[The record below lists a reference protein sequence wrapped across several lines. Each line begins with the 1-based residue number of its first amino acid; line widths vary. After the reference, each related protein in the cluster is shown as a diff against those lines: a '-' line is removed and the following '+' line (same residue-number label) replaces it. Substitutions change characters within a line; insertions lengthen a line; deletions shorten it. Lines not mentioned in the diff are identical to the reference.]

1 MVINY
6 SEVIMTQSKSSKSL
20 GSFVERYAFII
31 FFLFTFVYAT
41 FMPDWGTVWPDL
53 KTIVLS
59 PSLLTHDF
67 FEVGGLAATFV
78 NVSLHFLVGFIL
90 VTLSGDGKLKGV
102 HVAAVGFYAG
112 HAFFGSHILN
122 IIPAITGVY
131 LYSKFAGQ
139 PFHQNAT
146 LAIFSNTL
154 GPIASILWNQG
165 EFSPMAI
172 IFGILVG
179 VLAGFVS
186 VPVAGHTAKFH
197 SGTTLLNYGF
207 VSGLIGIIFV
217 TLMNIFGFPVE
228 PVGILHSGA
237 NIYITIYLLIASVFF
252 MLIALTDRQAIAKN
266 YKELLST
273 SGVSGTDFLVL
284 FGPQTT
290 AFNMAVMTLLI
301 LLIVTLTGFGMNGTT
316 IGAMFS
322 LIAFSAAGVHPK
334 NTLPTIV
341 GAVVGAIL
349 TGTDIASQATI
360 LPMIFSFGL
369 APYTGR
375 FGILAGMFAGFAHF
389 TFLPRALAMHL
400 GSILYNNGFS
410 TGFIATFLYPIFQH
424 ILTKP
429 KKVRQEL

>member
-1 MVINY
+1 MTH
-6 SEVIMTQSKSSKSL
+6 TQSKRSF

-31 FFLFTFVYAT
+31 FFIFTFVYAM
-41 FMPDWGTVWPDL
+41 FMPDWNTVWPDF

-78 NVSLHFLVGFIL
+78 NVSLHFLVGFTL

-102 HVAAVGFYAG
+102 HIAAVGFYAG

-154 GPIASILWNQG
+154 GPIVSILWNQG

-179 VLAGFVS
+179 IFAGFIS
-186 VPVAGHTAKFH
+186 VPIAGHTTKFH
-197 SGTTLLNYGF
+197 RGMTLLNYGF
-207 VSGLIGIIFV
+207 VSGLIGIVFV
-217 TLMNIFGFPVE
+217 TLMNIFGYSVE
-228 PVGILHSGA
+228 PVGFLHSGA
-237 NIYITIYLLIASVFF
+237 NIYITIYLLIVSAFLMV
-252 MLIALTDRQAIAKN
+252 IAMTDRQSIVEN
-266 YKELLST
+266 YKELMNE
-273 SGVSGTDFLVL
+273 SGISGTDFLEL

-290 AFNMAVMTLLI
+290 AFNMAIMTLLI

-322 LIAFSAAGVHPK
+322 LIAFSAFGVHPK
-334 NTLPTIV
+334 NTLPTIA
-341 GAVVGAIL
+341 GAIIGAIL

-360 LPMIFSFGL
+360 LPMVFSFGL

-375 FGILAGMFAGFAHF
+375 YGILAGMFAGFAHF
-389 TFLPRALAMHL
+389 TFLPRALTMHL

-410 TGFIATFLYPIFQH
+410 TGFIATFLYPLFQH

-429 KKVRQEL
+429 KQVRQEI